1 MADKLKVLYRGPL
14 NSYSGNCLGYLSK
27 LSAACCAESVMRR
40 REVMPDATASSR
52 AYTVEQL
59 QRLLTV
65 VTGWASAA
73 RCCGGARTCTWS
85 RHSCRHRFPRTW
97 RTC

>member
-40 REVMPDATASSR
+40 REVMP
-52 AYTVEQL
+52 EC
-59 QRLLTV
+59 RLRC
-65 VTGWASAA
+65 SCA
-73 RCCGGARTCTWS
+73 RR
-85 RHSCRHRFPRTW
+85 
-97 RTC
+97 